1 MASHQ
6 KNLSV
11 DRYKYRFLYSVNI
24 CIHIIGA
31 YILSVKS
38 YFLRKLVGVDER
50 GVLSVASIF
59 SFIDQSILILIT
71 IEEICVPCVMY

>member
-1 MASHQ
+1 M
-6 KNLSV
+6 
-11 DRYKYRFLYSVNI
+11 
-24 CIHIIGA
+24 
-31 YILSVKS
+31 
-38 YFLRKLVGVDER
+38 GVDER